1 MPIRSPIHELPTH
14 HVANQAPFL
23 ENYNLFETDLPL
35 QQAIKRHHAQWA
47 ESMLDSFGKELGL
60 ASTIEHGR
68 LANRNKPE
76 LKIFDRFGH
85 RIDEVDFHPSYH
97 HMMQLGMQFGVH
109 SVAWKTDDTGGH
121 VTHTALEYLLGQ
133 IEGGVCCPLTMTYA
147 VVPALKTNPELA
159 KRFLPKILNNTYDPR
174 CIPISEKDSMTM
186 GMAMTEKQGGSDVRA
201 NTTRAVPA
209 EGTEWGPGWHLTGHK
224 WFCSAPM
231 SDAFLTLAKT
241 SNGLSCFFVP
251 RFRPDGSRNN
261 FFIQRLKDKLGNHA
275 NASSEIEYDRTFAI
289 LVGEEGRGVSTIIEM
304 VHHTRLDCTQA
315 AAAITRQS
323 LTQALHHSMHR
334 KAFGKLLIH
343 QPLMRNVL
351 ADIALE
357 SEAATAMVFRI
368 ASLYDQS
375 SENSGSAILAR
386 LAVAVGKF
394 WSNKRV
400 PTVVAEA
407 MECHGGAGYVE
418 ESVMPRLY
426 REAPLNGI
434 WEGSGNVICLDVL
447 RAITK
452 EPACLEL
459 FIDELELG
467 KGQDPYLDRGIEL
480 LKKEFTNEND
490 LEHRARRITEQM
502 ALLFQASLLVQH
514 TPSAIFHAFCRSRLE
529 KDSGYSLGTLD
540 PGVDIAAI
548 LTRAHPEL

>member
-1 MPIRSPIHELPTH
+1 MPTRQPIQELPTH
-14 HVANQAPFL
+14 RISNQSTIL
-23 ENYNLFETDLPL
+23 EDYNLFEIDRPL
-35 QQAIKRHHAQWA
+35 QEAVARSDAQWA
-47 ESMLDSFGKELGL
+47 KSLLVSFGRELGL
-60 ASTIEHGR
+60 STTLEHGR

-76 LKIFDRFGH
+76 LKTFDRFGY

-97 HMMQLGMQFGVH
+97 HMMSLGMQFGVH

-133 IEGGVCCPLTMTYA
+133 VEGGVCCPLTMTYA
-147 VVPALKTNPELA
+147 VVPALKNNPKLA
-159 KRFLPKILNNTYDPR
+159 DLFLPKLLSNTYDSR

-209 EGTEWGPGWHLTGHK
+209 DNTDWGKGWHLTGHK

-251 RFRPDGSRNN
+251 RFRPDGTRNN
-261 FFIQRLKDKLGNHA
+261 FFIQRLKDKLGNHS

-289 LVGEEGRGVSTIIEM
+289 LVGEEGRGIATIIEM

-315 AAAITRQS
+315 AAGLVRQS
-323 LTQALHHSMHR
+323 LTQAMHHAMHR
-334 KAFGKLLIH
+334 KAFGKLLVH

-351 ADIALE
+351 ADMALE
-357 SEAATAMVFRI
+357 SEAMTAMVFRI
-368 ASLYDQS
+368 AALYDES
-375 SENSGSAILAR
+375 KNCAESATLAR
-386 LAVAVGKF
+386 LAVAVGKY

-400 PTVVAEA
+400 PTIVAEA

-418 ESVMPRLY
+418 ESIMPRLY

-447 RAITK
+447 RAIAK
-452 EPACLEL
+452 DPASLEL
-459 FIDELELG
+459 LIKEIERG
-467 KGQDPYLDRGIEL
+467 QGQDPYLDRSLET
-480 LKKEFTNEND
+480 LKKEFTDENN
-490 LEHRARRITEQM
+490 LEHRARRITEQL
-502 ALLFQASLLVQH
+502 ALTFQASLLVQH
-514 TPSAIFHAFCRSRLE
+514 TPSAVSHAFCRSRLAG
-529 KDSGYSLGTLD
+529 DWGYSLGTLD
-540 PGVDIAAI
+540 SGVDIPAI

>member
-1 MPIRSPIHELPTH
+1 MPIRSPINELPTH
-14 HVANQAPFL
+14 HVANQPTHL
-23 ENYNLFETDLPL
+23 ENYNLFELDVPL
-35 QQAIKRHHAQWA
+35 AQAVERYGAQW
-47 ESMLDSFGKELGL
+47 SSTLLQSFGRELGL
-60 ASTIEHGR
+60 SETIEHGR

-76 LKIFDRFGH
+76 LKTYDRFGH

-97 HMMQLGMQFGVH
+97 HMMKLGMQFGVH
-109 SVAWKTDDTGGH
+109 SLAWKTDDTGGH
-121 VTHTALEYLLGQ
+121 VAHTALEYLLGQ

-147 VVPALKTNPELA
+147 AVPALQNNSELA
-159 KRFLPKILNNTYDPR
+159 KRFLPKLLSNSYDPR

-186 GMAMTEKQGGSDVRA
+186 GMAMTEKQGGSDVRS
-201 NTTRAVPA
+201 NTSRAVPT
-209 EGTEWGPGWHLTGHK
+209 EDTEWGPGWHLTGHK

-231 SDAFLTLAKT
+231 SDAFLTLAQT
-241 SNGLSCFFVP
+241 SKGLSCFLVP
-251 RFRPDGSRNN
+251 RFRPDGTRNN
-261 FFIQRLKDKLGNHA
+261 FFIQRLKDKLGNQS
-275 NASSEIEYDRTFAI
+275 NASSEIEYDRTFAV

-315 AAAITRQS
+315 AAGIVRQS
-323 LTQALHHSMHR
+323 LTQALHHTMHR

-357 SEAATAMVFRI
+357 SEAMTAMVFRI
-368 ASLYDQS
+368 ANLYDES
-375 SENSGSAILAR
+375 KDNSESATLAR
-386 LAVAVGKF
+386 LAVAVGKY
-394 WSNKRV
+394 WCNKRV
-400 PTVVAEA
+400 PMVVAEA

-447 RAITK
+447 RTIHK

-459 FIDELELG
+459 LLTEIE
-467 KGQDPYLDRGIEL
+467 KANGQDPYLDRSL
-480 LKKEFTNEND
+480 DVFKKELRDQNN
-490 LEHRARRITEQM
+490 LESRARRITEKL

-514 TPSAIFHAFCRSRLE
+514 TPSPVYHAFCRSRLE
-529 KDSGYSLGTLD
+529 GDWGYSLGTLD
-540 PGVDIAAI
+540 PGVDQAAI